1 MKVYLVYENDGW
13 EGHYNFEGIY
23 STKEKA
29 SKRVAEI
36 ILKHWDDFMNNEL
49 EDYNKQFNTHLTRE
63 QFATVAAK
71 EGGYDESGSWEEKE
85 VQ

>member
-1 MKVYLVYENDGW
+1 MKVYLVYANDGW
-13 EGHYNFEGIY
+13 NGTYKLDGIY

-36 ILKHWDDFMNNEL
+36 ILKQWDDFMDSEL
-49 EDYNKQFNTHLTRE
+49 EDYNKQYNTHLTRE
-63 QFATVAAK
+63 QFAVEAAK
-71 EGGYDESGSWEEKE
+71 GRGYDESGSWEEVE